1 MGTTNQKEKR
11 YLKEFLHIIIT
22 KMNRGDLIF
31 IPTVDSFKNSRSISG
46 VGSEFLQVNQLDN
59 FGSVK
64 LDNFGSVKLDN
75 FASVKLDPTPFSGV
89 DSRGAGGARAPLEF
103 EGSEKERSLIS
114 AFWSLANTASTSGF
128 EKLSTALPLS
138 EQNQTINKTMVNWSG
153 SEILA
158 KPLLPPRFYGMVW
171 NFWRMYFKRL
181 IPNNVTQGRN
191 HRENLGATL

>member
-75 FASVKLDPTPFSGV
+75 FASVKLDPTP
-89 DSRGAGGARAPLEF
+89 
-103 EGSEKERSLIS
+103 
-114 AFWSLANTASTSGF
+114 
-128 EKLSTALPLS
+128 LS
-138 EQNQTINKTMVNWSG
+138 EQNQTINKIMVNWSG

-158 KPLLPPRFYGMVW
+158 KQLYYHQAFMGCFGIFEDVFQKI
-171 NFWRMYFKRL
+171 NSK
-181 IPNNVTQGRN
+181 
-191 HRENLGATL
+191 